1 MDLAID
7 KIRMLIV
14 EARRHE
20 VKEAATDPDA
30 GSNAIDDG
38 FADVLADQPGDEGG
52 RDGAEEEM
60 RGLVAGLNVDEAADL
75 LALVY
80 VGRGDMEPEDWAS
93 ARMLAAERLN
103 AATLDLADTLSTLL
117 SDLGDLLDEALSAM
131 GETVA
136 DREAGAPDLEET
148 EPADGAAAET
158 ARG

>member
-14 EARRHE
+14 EARRLE

-80 VGRGDMEPEDWAS
+80 VGRGDMEPEDWAL

-103 AATLDLADTLSTLL
+103 AATLDLADYLL
-117 SDLGDLLDEALSAM
+117 GIPDLGDLLDEALSAM